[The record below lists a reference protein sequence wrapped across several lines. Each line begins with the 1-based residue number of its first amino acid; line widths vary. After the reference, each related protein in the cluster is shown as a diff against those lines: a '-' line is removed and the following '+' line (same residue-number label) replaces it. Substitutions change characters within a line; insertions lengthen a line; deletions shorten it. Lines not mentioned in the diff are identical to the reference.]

1 MHTPEISQSASLSH
15 LVPLAIEFVSLAR
28 FNGRSS
34 YWRKVRFVPESDGE
48 KSGFQSKKSEVEILL
63 GETSNGTA
71 CTVKKEPMVAGEGKE
86 KFLIRVSELT
96 LLNHDRVQKAS
107 STKKNVIDA
116 AAMSVSHVSLSES
129 SLVSDRKNTSF
140 TGGKPMDSEEA
151 FKAVFN
157 DKFNGDGDPIVEEG
171 RCVGELDILGSREAF
186 NSGHNAFENHELFL
200 EQRNNKQN
208 ASGGAE
214 LSWAQ
219 VVKGRCPNQENTE
232 MLVINEGVKVGLHGK
247 LDSDE
252 LANMI
257 VHENVNGRV
266 ALQGGSKTIEDMRL
280 MGFKNHELS
289 TTEFSEDEL
298 NVEMIEGQDVIK
310 QNEEKISWEAKVDA
324 LNRVVRS
331 GEIENNDEIEG
342 VANGS
347 MLDLSK
353 LRCVDHVK
361 KDKKYGSL
369 LSFQDKALSSLERLK
384 RDKSMRKYKKK
395 IKSLDTSELEGRSLT
410 DSDIKIR
417 SEILLGRRERL

>member
-1 MHTPEISQSASLSH
+1 MGPRSKH
-15 LVPLAIEFVSLAR
+15 AILEDLGYGPYFKERVT
-28 FNGRSS
+28 
-34 YWRKVRFVPESDGE
+34 W
-48 KSGFQSKKSEVEILL
+48 VEIFGLPL
-63 GETSNGTA
+63 HCWNQQSFKNIAEAWGSLEAVGENTLQGQSCEKVAILISTEQGETIDKLVEFTA
-71 CTVKKEPMVAGEGKE
+71 GKE

-107 STKKNVIDA
+107 STKKNAIDA
-116 AAMSVSHVSLSES
+116 AAMSVSHVSSSES

-157 DKFNGDGDPIVEEG
+157 DKFNGDCDPIVEEG
-171 RCVGELDILGSREAF
+171 RCVGELDILGSREAL
-186 NSGHNAFENHELFL
+186 NSGHNAFENHEFFL

-214 LSWAQ
+214 LSWAR

-266 ALQGGSKTIEDMRL
+266 VLQGDSKTIEDMRL

-289 TTEFSEDEL
+289 TTKFSEDEL
-298 NVEMIEGQDVIK
+298 NVEMIEGQDVID
-310 QNEEKISWEAKVDA
+310 QNWEKISWEAKVDA

-331 GEIENNDEIEG
+331 GEIENNVEIEG
-342 VANGS
+342 VAIGS

-353 LRCVDHVK
+353 LRWVDH
-361 KDKKYGSL
+361 
-369 LSFQDKALSSLERLK
+369 
-384 RDKSMRKYKKK
+384 
-395 IKSLDTSELEGRSLT
+395 
-410 DSDIKIR
+410 
-417 SEILLGRRERL
+417 

>member
-1 MHTPEISQSASLSH
+1 MGMSPTAYLQYADRGNRVGAAYGRDATSLPSPDRHGKQCFEPNTLVSHASFAFNDYYKKHGATVEACNFGGFGIWTLTMVNASISESFKNIAEAWGSLEAVGENTLQGQSCEK
-15 LVPLAIEFVSLAR
+15 VAILISTE
-28 FNGRSS
+28 
-34 YWRKVRFVPESDGE
+34 
-48 KSGFQSKKSEVEILL
+48 Q
-63 GETSNGTA
+63 GETIDKLVEFTA
-71 CTVKKEPMVAGEGKE
+71 GKE

-107 STKKNVIDA
+107 STKKNAIDA
-116 AAMSVSHVSLSES
+116 AAMSVSHVSSSES

-157 DKFNGDGDPIVEEG
+157 DKFNGDCDPIVEEG
-171 RCVGELDILGSREAF
+171 RCVGELDILGSREAL
-186 NSGHNAFENHELFL
+186 NSGHNAFENHEFFL

-214 LSWAQ
+214 LSWAR

-266 ALQGGSKTIEDMRL
+266 VLQGDSKTIEDMRL

-289 TTEFSEDEL
+289 TTKFSEDEL
-298 NVEMIEGQDVIK
+298 NVEMIEGQDVID
-310 QNEEKISWEAKVDA
+310 QNWEKISWEAKVDA

-331 GEIENNDEIEG
+331 GEIENNVEIEG
-342 VANGS
+342 VAIGS

-353 LRCVDHVK
+353 LRWVDH
-361 KDKKYGSL
+361 
-369 LSFQDKALSSLERLK
+369 
-384 RDKSMRKYKKK
+384 
-395 IKSLDTSELEGRSLT
+395 
-410 DSDIKIR
+410 
-417 SEILLGRRERL
+417 